1 MNKSYTVDSTCND
14 MRIDRWTRLKIGKI
28 PQGLI
33 EKYLRSGKIKIN
45 KKKIKSSTKVKTN
58 DIVNFFNLDFK
69 ETIVQKKI
77 KFKPSKEIIKS
88 NEDQI
93 IDNNENFVVL
103 NKSSGISVQGGTKSK
118 KNLVDIFAKSEI
130 FQGTKPY
137 SVHRLDKDTS
147 GVFIMAKT
155 RESAQ
160 LLTSLFRLRK
170 VHKTYLAICHGE
182 LNIDAGEWNDDLI
195 RYDGDK
201 KIIEKAAEAARARI
215 AAKKARELVRKKS
228 GLGSTTLPG
237 KLADCSNKDPLQCEL
252 FLVEGDSA
260 GGTAKQGR
268 DRRTQAILPLRGKVI
283 NSEKAREDKLLANN
297 EIQSIITALGCG
309 FGEDEDDPSSFNPE
323 KLRYHKIV
331 IMTDAD
337 VDGSHIRTLLLTF
350 FWRKMK
356 SLVQGGFLYMAMP
369 PLYKMKQGKKERY
382 AYTDEERDQVLQRM
396 ESENKAKIDI
406 QRYKGLG
413 EMNAEQRWDTTMNA
427 ETRTLMQV
435 TVDHIMEEETNI
447 RFRELMGTEVEHRR
461 SFITERAKFATN
473 IDI

>member
-69 ETIVQKKI
+69 ETIVQKKT
-77 KFKPSKEIIKS
+77 KFEPSKEIIKS

-103 NKSSGISVQGGTKSK
+103 NKTSGISVQGGTKSK

-182 LNIDAGEWNDDLI
+182 LNIDVGEWNDDLI

-201 KIIEKAAEAARARI
+201 KIIEKAKTIFKVLDKNSEASLV
-215 AAKKARELVRKKS
+215 ELKPITGRKHQLRKQLYALGQPIFGDIKYKLSNSSRGLNKNLMLHSYQIKFIIDDVKHTYTALLPDYFRKLLKTKRLRFS
-228 GLGSTTLPG
+228 GL
-237 KLADCSNKDPLQCEL
+237 K
-252 FLVEGDSA
+252 
-260 GGTAKQGR
+260 
-268 DRRTQAILPLRGKVI
+268 
-283 NSEKAREDKLLANN
+283 
-297 EIQSIITALGCG
+297 
-309 FGEDEDDPSSFNPE
+309 
-323 KLRYHKIV
+323 
-331 IMTDAD
+331 
-337 VDGSHIRTLLLTF
+337 
-350 FWRKMK
+350 
-356 SLVQGGFLYMAMP
+356 
-369 PLYKMKQGKKERY
+369 
-382 AYTDEERDQVLQRM
+382 
-396 ESENKAKIDI
+396 
-406 QRYKGLG
+406 
-413 EMNAEQRWDTTMNA
+413 
-427 ETRTLMQV
+427 
-435 TVDHIMEEETNI
+435 
-447 RFRELMGTEVEHRR
+447 
-461 SFITERAKFATN
+461 
-473 IDI
+473 

>member
-77 KFKPSKEIIKS
+77 KFEPSKEIIKS

-147 GVFIMAKT
+147 GVFIMAKK

-182 LNIDAGEWNDDLI
+182 LNTDEGEWNDDLI

-201 KIIEKAAEAARARI
+201 KIIEKAKTIFKVLDKNSEASLV
-215 AAKKARELVRKKS
+215 ELKPITGRKHQLRKQLYALGQPIFGDIKYKLSNSSRGLNKNLMLHSYQIKFIIDDVKHTYTALLPDYFRKLLKTKRLRFS
-228 GLGSTTLPG
+228 GL
-237 KLADCSNKDPLQCEL
+237 K
-252 FLVEGDSA
+252 
-260 GGTAKQGR
+260 
-268 DRRTQAILPLRGKVI
+268 
-283 NSEKAREDKLLANN
+283 
-297 EIQSIITALGCG
+297 
-309 FGEDEDDPSSFNPE
+309 
-323 KLRYHKIV
+323 
-331 IMTDAD
+331 
-337 VDGSHIRTLLLTF
+337 
-350 FWRKMK
+350 
-356 SLVQGGFLYMAMP
+356 
-369 PLYKMKQGKKERY
+369 
-382 AYTDEERDQVLQRM
+382 
-396 ESENKAKIDI
+396 
-406 QRYKGLG
+406 
-413 EMNAEQRWDTTMNA
+413 
-427 ETRTLMQV
+427 
-435 TVDHIMEEETNI
+435 
-447 RFRELMGTEVEHRR
+447 
-461 SFITERAKFATN
+461 
-473 IDI
+473 

>member
-1 MNKSYTVDSTCND
+1 MKKSYTVDSKCND

-58 DIVNFFNLDFK
+58 DIINFFNLDFK
-69 ETIVQKKI
+69 ETIIQKKI
-77 KFKPSKEIIKS
+77 KFEPSKEIIKS

-182 LNIDAGEWNDDLI
+182 LNTDSGEWNDDLI

-201 KIIEKAAEAARARI
+201 KIIEKAKTIFKVLDKNSEASLV
-215 AAKKARELVRKKS
+215 ELKPITGRKHQLRKQLYALGQPIFGDIKYKLSNSSRGLNKNLMLHSYQIKFIIDDVKHTYTALLPDYFRKLLKTKRLRFS
-228 GLGSTTLPG
+228 GL
-237 KLADCSNKDPLQCEL
+237 K
-252 FLVEGDSA
+252 
-260 GGTAKQGR
+260 
-268 DRRTQAILPLRGKVI
+268 
-283 NSEKAREDKLLANN
+283 
-297 EIQSIITALGCG
+297 
-309 FGEDEDDPSSFNPE
+309 
-323 KLRYHKIV
+323 
-331 IMTDAD
+331 
-337 VDGSHIRTLLLTF
+337 
-350 FWRKMK
+350 
-356 SLVQGGFLYMAMP
+356 
-369 PLYKMKQGKKERY
+369 
-382 AYTDEERDQVLQRM
+382 
-396 ESENKAKIDI
+396 
-406 QRYKGLG
+406 
-413 EMNAEQRWDTTMNA
+413 
-427 ETRTLMQV
+427 
-435 TVDHIMEEETNI
+435 
-447 RFRELMGTEVEHRR
+447 
-461 SFITERAKFATN
+461 
-473 IDI
+473 